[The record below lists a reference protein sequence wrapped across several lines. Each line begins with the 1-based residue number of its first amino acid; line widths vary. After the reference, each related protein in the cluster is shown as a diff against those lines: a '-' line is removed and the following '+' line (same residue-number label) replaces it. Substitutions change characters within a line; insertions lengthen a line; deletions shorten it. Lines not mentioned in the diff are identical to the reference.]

1 MDDNV
6 RNDQGVSS
14 IDWDSWVP
22 KERAVLC
29 FVRDRNLV
37 MLIHKKTGLGKGKV
51 NAPGGR
57 IEPGETES
65 EAAVRETFEETG
77 VQASEL
83 HKVGELFFIFI
94 DGYSL
99 HGTVFFADKFS
110 GTPFETV
117 EADPF
122 WCPTDAIPYDQMW
135 QDDIHWL
142 PLILAGKK
150 FRGYFIFDDDNML
163 SKSVVTV
170 EEF

>member
-1 MDDNV
+1 MCKLEV
-6 RNDQGVSS
+6 V
-14 IDWDSWVP
+14 VP

-29 FVRDRNLV
+29 FVRDGNKV

-57 IEPGETES
+57 IEPGETPS
-65 EAAVRETFEETG
+65 EAAVRETFEETA
-77 VQASEL
+77 VEVSEL
-83 HKVGELFFIFI
+83 SKVGELFFIFT

-99 HGTVFFADKFS
+99 HGTVFFADAHK
-110 GTPFETV
+110 GTPIETP

-122 WCPTDAIPYDQMW
+122 WCAADAIPYDQMW

-142 PLILAGKK
+142 PLILSGKK
-150 FRGYFIFDDDNML
+150 FKGYFIFDDDTML

-170 EEF
+170 EVF